1 VCATNLSDG
10 VSDQDLRA
18 AAVSTSSSASGGRVM
33 DIDERQ
39 QSQFAQ
45 PEVKQQTTV
54 APRKDEL
61 PAASNPS
68 LANMINAS
76 INLDN
81 PNVKQA
87 LDNLISSGPNI
98 FKNITDT
105 LAQKS
110 SAAKY
115 TDFDIKR

>member
-1 VCATNLSDG
+1 
-10 VSDQDLRA
+10 
-18 AAVSTSSSASGGRVM
+18 M
-33 DIDERQ
+33 DIDERHPP
-39 QSQFAQ
+39 FTQ
-45 PEVKQQTTV
+45 PEVKKQTTA

-61 PAASNPS
+61 PTTSNPS
-68 LANMINAS
+68 LANMINTS

-115 TDFDIKR
+115 TDPSGKR